1 MPFLVTLLSICLP
14 LAIVFPAAA
23 QTNGLDDP
31 FSGVEEMIVNGSGTA
46 GLLAPASTAA
56 ISFDSADLDA
66 YGVED
71 LGDIAAYVPNLEIR
85 SQNATNASFFVRGV
99 GLQDF
104 GANASSSVPIF
115 QDGVPRNPSATQL

>member
-1 MPFLVTLLSICLP
+1 MP
-14 LAIVFPAAA
+14 
-23 QTNGLDDP
+23 
-31 FSGVEEMIVNGSGTA
+31 
-46 GLLAPASTAA
+46 
-56 ISFDSADLDA
+56 DA
-66 YGVED
+66 TPETYGVED

-115 QDGVPRNPSATQL
+115 QDGALSDRTTLMYSF